1 MLKSGKILDLKD
13 AFGGKGSQSK
23 DPGKPRGCV
32 FSGRIRYWV
41 QGGQNEAGAW
51 PICMA
56 RV

>member
-1 MLKSGKILDLKD
+1 MLKSGKRLDLKD